1 MWGIRQW
8 VRAVAGGKRSR
19 GRRPM
24 PSRPTPSALAD
35 RLFTSVEEAGQALDS
50 GQAEV
55 VGRLGALER
64 LPEGIYLHGDVGRG
78 KSWLADQ
85 FFDQLPG
92 SKLRLHCHEFLA
104 DINVAIA
111 RRFRADAGER
121 PRKTRSTRELIAS
134 VVSGSD
140 SIMLD
145 DFHVHDVADGELLFI
160 VLEELTSLGTFMLL
174 TSNYPPEQLMPN
186 PLFHD
191 AFQPTIDL
199 IEERCTV
206 IEIAPG
212 RDHRQ
217 DADHLGGFASGI
229 WTTIAREEDT
239 GRPGAVATDGVMD
252 QEATVEPHET
262 TRSQIEMTFARLC
275 ESPWSA
281 ADYFALMPE
290 LTRLRV
296 TGVPTPAGIG
306 EEAFQRFAYL
316 IDALVDQDV
325 AFDVESAADRSE
337 FAEADNLPRDADRM
351 LSRLALLRVPEEPDG
366 QDGATAQGGGTSLP
380 ATEMLSR

>member
-1 MWGIRQW
+1 MTSWP
-8 VRAVAGGKRSR
+8 A
-19 GRRPM
+19 
-24 PSRPTPSALAD
+24 PSALAD
-35 RLFTSVEEAGQALDS
+35 RLIASVEEAGHALDS

-85 FFDQLPG
+85 LFDQMPG
-92 SKLRLHCHEFLA
+92 PKLRLHCHEFLA
-104 DINVAIA
+104 DINAAIA
-111 RRFRADAGER
+111 RRFAADAGER
-121 PRKTRSTRELIAS
+121 PRETRSTRDLIAS
-134 VVSGSD
+134 VVSGRD

-160 VLEELTSLGTFMLL
+160 VLEELASLGTFMLL

-191 AFQPTIDL
+191 AFQPAIDL
-199 IEERCTV
+199 IVKRCTV

-217 DADHLGGFASGI
+217 DADHLGGFASGT
-229 WTTIAREEDT
+229 WAVIAREEDG
-239 GRPGAVATDGVMD
+239 GRPEVESP
-252 QEATVEPHET
+252 EATGAQVA
-262 TRSQIEMTFARLC
+262 MTFARLC

-290 LTRLRV
+290 LTRLRL
-296 TGVPTPAGIG
+296 TGVPAPADIG

-337 FAEADNLPRDADRM
+337 FAAADNLPRDADRM
-351 LSRLALLRVPEEPDG
+351 LSRLALLRAPNKADG
-366 QDGATAQGGGTSLP
+366 QDGSTKRKGATQQESATKPGSATQLNGATALP